1 MPANVPGATAEA
13 PFPRVARLS
22 VAAAECPRWRESKSG
37 LAAGAGARSASGL
50 LGRAF
55 RHIVAVASVELLCGR
70 ERSCA
75 GMAPVAAGREPTM
88 ARERAGERVFGAV
101 ADGGRDPSDPVVGV
115 AQPLGGEVHAPSRQ
129 VLGGRLPDQ

>member
-1 MPANVPGATAEA
+1 RVNSSAFASQYLPRRAPAARIPPARPILVALAGPSL
-13 PFPRVARLS
+13 PRVARLS
-22 VAAAECPRWRESKSG
+22 VAAAECARWRESKSG

-75 GMAPVAAGREPTM
+75 GMAPVAAGREPSV
-88 ARERAGERVFGAV
+88 ACERAGERVFGAV
-101 ADGGRDPSDPVVGV
+101 ADGGRDRSDGVV
-115 AQPLGGEVHAPSRQ
+115 
-129 VLGGRLPDQ
+129 